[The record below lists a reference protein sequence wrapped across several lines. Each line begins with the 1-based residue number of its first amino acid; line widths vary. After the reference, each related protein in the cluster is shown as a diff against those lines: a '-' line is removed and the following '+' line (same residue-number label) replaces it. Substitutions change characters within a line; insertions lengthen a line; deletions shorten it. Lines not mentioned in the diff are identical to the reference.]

1 MGALWLEALT
11 TMSRR
16 HVLERAQIL
25 RRPRGEV
32 FEFFSDA
39 RNLEAITPDFL
50 RFRLITPPPI
60 PMAEGTLIDYRLSL
74 HGAPLRWRTRI
85 EAWVPGQRF
94 VDLQL
99 SGPYRLWRHTHTFED
114 VPGGTR
120 MSDEVEYEL
129 PLGLLGD
136 LAHTLF
142 VRRRVEAIFDHRRK
156 VIGARFGELPS
167 PG

>member
-1 MGALWLEALT
+1 M
-11 TMSRR
+11 
-16 HVLERAQIL
+16 
-25 RRPRGEV
+25 

-50 RFRLITPPPI
+50 RFRLITSPPI

-120 MSDEVEYEL
+120 MSDEVEYRCPSASSATWPTPCL
-129 PLGLLGD
+129 SGAGW
-136 LAHTLF
+136 
-142 VRRRVEAIFDHRRK
+142 RRSSTTAAK
-156 VIGARFGELPS
+156 
-167 PG
+167 

>member
-1 MGALWLEALT
+1 
-11 TMSRR
+11 
-16 HVLERAQIL
+16 
-25 RRPRGEV
+25 
-32 FEFFSDA
+32 
-39 RNLEAITPDFL
+39 
-50 RFRLITPPPI
+50 
-60 PMAEGTLIDYRLSL
+60 MAEGTLIDYRLSL